1 MALVLLLTLLSGRIV
16 AMILFILVLNVTRSS
31 PAIPVF
37 FGVLLIVHIMNKYLP
52 LAIPSCEVRRS

>member
-16 AMILFILVLNVTRSS
+16 AMILFILVLNVMRSS
-31 PAIPVF
+31 PVIPVF

-52 LAIPSCEVRRS
+52 LAIPSCEVRRI